1 MRILAVDPGGTT
13 GWILWSNE
21 NGNSVFANPCIDAWG
36 ECDRENFYEVLDDMS
51 STDLAVIVC
60 ERYTITGN
68 TLKKSRQYDALELIG
83 MLRHES
89 WVRGIPFVLQA
100 QNPKFSTNARLKA
113 CGLYVKGDHG
123 RSAARQLL
131 LYLVKNDIDP
141 GASPEE
147 LRDAVS

>member
-1 MRILAVDPGGTT
+1 VRILAVDPGGTT
-13 GWILWSNE
+13 GWMVWADNYGSRPI
-21 NGNSVFANPCIDAWG
+21 VTDWG
-36 ECDRENFYEVLDDMS
+36 EGDPESVYLLLNDLHDYHLD
-51 STDLAVIVC
+51 VIVC
-60 ERYTITGN
+60 ERYDVTVN
-68 TLKKSRQYDALELIG
+68 TLKKTRQYDALELIG
-83 MLRHES
+83 VLRHEA
-89 WVRGIPFVLQA
+89 WRRGIPFVLQA

-147 LRDAVS
+147 LRDCR